1 MMSKRMDSLDMKIGI
16 TGSEGFIGTAFRR
29 YLTALGDIPVT
40 CPRSAF
46 ERPDEMNEFC
56 SSCKAVVHFAGL
68 SRHPDGNHLLEPN
81 LRLTAALICG
91 LKKSSKQPHVFL
103 ASTTHEQRD
112 LPYHLSKRRS
122 RQMLETWAA
131 ETGGSFTT
139 LLMPNTFG
147 PYARP
152 FFNSVVA
159 TFCYQAAHGQTPE
172 RIDPAELKLISVR
185 TLCREI
191 RRTVLRNEPG
201 ISAAEFPHEYEVRL
215 DELWRKLK
223 EWKSRMDAGK
233 SPIAETPFEAD
244 LLAAFLS
251 YCE

>member
-1 MMSKRMDSLDMKIGI
+1 MKIGI
-16 TGSEGFIGTAFRR
+16 TGAEGFIGTAFRR
-29 YLTALGDIPVT
+29 YLIALGDTPVV

-46 ERPDEMNEFC
+46 ERPDEMAAFC
-56 SSCKAVVHFAGL
+56 SSCEAVVHFAGL
-68 SRHPDGNHLLEPN
+68 SRHPDGNYLLETN
-81 LRLTAALICG
+81 LRLASDLICG
-91 LKKSSKQPHVFL
+91 LKKCGRLPLVFL

-112 LPYHLSKRRS
+112 LPYHESKRRS
-122 RQMLETWAA
+122 RKMLESWAE

-152 FFNSVVA
+152 FFNSAVS
-159 TFCYQAAHGQTPE
+159 TFCYLAAHDQTPE

-201 ISAAEFPHEYEVRL
+201 ITAVEFPHEYEIRL
-215 DELWRKLK
+215 DHLWHKLR
-223 EWKSRMDAGK
+223 EWKQGMNAGQPPVVQ
-233 SPIAETPFEAD
+233 SPFEAD
-244 LLAAFLS
+244 LFSAFLS

>member
-1 MMSKRMDSLDMKIGI
+1 MKIGI
-16 TGSEGFIGTAFRR
+16 TGSEGFIGTVFRR
-29 YLTALGDIPVT
+29 YLTVLGDHPVI

-46 ERPDEMNEFC
+46 ERPDEMAAFC
-56 SSCKAVVHFAGL
+56 SSCEAVVHFAGL
-68 SRHPDGNHLLEPN
+68 SRHPDGDHLLETN
-81 LRLTAALICG
+81 LRLTAALIRG
-91 LKKSSKQPHVFL
+91 LEKRGSQPHVFL

-112 LPYHLSKRRS
+112 LPYHESKRRS
-122 RQMLETWAA
+122 RQMFESWAK

-152 FFNSVVA
+152 FFNSAVS

-172 RIDPAELKLISVR
+172 RIDPAGLKLISVR

-201 ISAAEFPHEYEVRL
+201 ITTAEFPHEYEVRL
-215 DELWRKLK
+215 DELWRKLQ
-223 EWKSRMDAGK
+223 EWKSKMDAGK
-233 SPIAETPFEAD
+233 SPAAETPFEAD
-244 LLAAFLS
+244 LLSAFLS